1 MLNNIIA
8 KKDNYKLST
17 RCYTL
22 NREKQFKVPSIGLI
36 QSFKIQ
42 NYDKLKEQYSILR
55 PVLFLGNFKI
65 TPQELYTPENED
77 VISIKELRE
86 HIRNIDFPN
95 DVYEN
100 NLINMEHFLYSQQLK
115 SIEYYYTIQNKD
127 LFDSIFTSGMNV
139 YIELEYS
146 ENDDEN
152 NETTKSDEIKEQLSI
167 DEITIEETYWDKI
180 REEDTYSLAD
190 EIKSETANKLN
201 EDK

>member
-1 MLNNIIA
+1 MLNNIIP

-22 NREKQFKVPSIGLI
+22 NKEKQFKIPSIGLI

-42 NYDKLKEQYSILR
+42 NYDKLKEKYSILT

-100 NLINMEHFLYSQQLK
+100 NLLNMEHFLYSQQLK

-139 YIELEYS
+139 YIELQYGEK
-146 ENDDEN
+146 D
-152 NETTKSDEIKEQLSI
+152 NEMKEQLSI

-190 EIKSETANKLN
+190 EIKSETTNKLN
-201 EDK
+201 QDK

>member
-1 MLNNIIA
+1 MLNNIIP

-22 NREKQFKVPSIGLI
+22 NKEKQFKIPSIGLI

-42 NYDKLKEQYSILR
+42 NYDKLKEKYSILT

-100 NLINMEHFLYSQQLK
+100 NLLNMEHFLYSQQLK

-127 LFDSIFTSGMNV
+127 LFESIFTSGMNV
-139 YIELEYS
+139 YIELQYS
-146 ENDDEN
+146 EKD
-152 NETTKSDEIKEQLSI
+152 NEMKEQLSI

-190 EIKSETANKLN
+190 EIKSETTNKLN
-201 EDK
+201 QDK

>member
-1 MLNNIIA
+1 MLNNIIV

-22 NREKQFKVPSIGLI
+22 NKEKQFKIPSIGLI

-42 NYDKLKEQYSILR
+42 NYNKLKEQYSILL

-100 NLINMEHFLYSQQLK
+100 NLLNMEHFLYSQQLK
-115 SIEYYYTIQNKD
+115 STEYYYTVQNKD
-127 LFDSIFTSGMNV
+127 LFESIFTSDMNV
-139 YIELEYS
+139 YIELHYKT
-146 ENDDEN
+146 
-152 NETTKSDEIKEQLSI
+152 NETSETVDFDEIS
-167 DEITIEETYWDKI
+167 IEETYWDKI

-190 EIKSETANKLN
+190 EIKSETNKLN

>member
-22 NREKQFKVPSIGLI
+22 NKEKQFKIPSIGLI

-42 NYDKLKEQYSILR
+42 HYDKLKEQYSILR

-65 TPQELYTPENED
+65 TPNELYTPENED

-127 LFDSIFTSGMNV
+127 LFNSIFTSGMNV
-139 YIELEYS
+139 YIELEYN

-152 NETTKSDEIKEQLSI
+152 NKIKEQLSI

-190 EIKSETANKLN
+190 EIKSETRNKLN

>member
-1 MLNNIIA
+1 MLNNIIV

-22 NREKQFKVPSIGLI
+22 NKEKQFKIPSIGLI

-42 NYDKLKEQYSILR
+42 NYDKLKEKYSILT

-77 VISIKELRE
+77 TISIKELRQY
-86 HIRNIDFPN
+86 IRNIDFPN
-95 DVYEN
+95 NVYEN
-100 NLINMEHFLYSQQLK
+100 NLLNIEHFLYSQQLK
-115 SIEYYYTIQNKD
+115 CIEYYYTIQNKD

-139 YIELEYS
+139 YIELQY
-146 ENDDEN
+146 DEN
-152 NETTKSDEIKEQLSI
+152 NDTKSNEIKEQLSI

-180 REEDTYSLAD
+180 REEDTYSLDD
-190 EIKSETANKLN
+190 EIKKETNNLN